1 MCMDSKYFP
10 RVLVLSVNA
19 FRSGGSNGKVLAK
32 YFGNWPADKIA
43 QFYTYAEYPDI
54 PLCTNYFRVT
64 DKEVIKSVLTF
75 SQQGNIIPLSKEANN
90 VSVSNG
96 YKRKFR
102 RNPLTLL
109 IQDFVWNLGF
119 WKGSRFKT
127 WVKEFN
133 PEVIV
138 VFATGSSFMNKIALS
153 VSKWL
158 NIPYVIFNTENY
170 YFKDYNYFFG
180 ESWGCLFPLFKFEC
194 KKAFDKLMLGSSH
207 EIYPNELLERLY
219 GEHFKRN
226 GTVLYQSSDLHE
238 FECNMGESPK
248 FTYAGNLGLNRHK
261 SLIEIAETL
270 QSISRDY
277 YLDVYGR
284 TTSDETEVELKEAKG
299 IRYHGA
305 VPYSQVVE
313 IMKNSHF
320 LVHCESFDE
329 QWIKDLSAGFS
340 TKISDILTVG
350 RCLILYADASI
361 ACAQYVKKNNCGCV
375 INSPSLLREKL
386 SELLADKDLQN
397 LYIKNG
403 LFASRRD
410 MNFAKNAD
418 TFYQILCDTVKQK

>member
-1 MCMDSKYFP
+1 MCMENKYYP
-10 RVLVLSVNA
+10 KVLVISVNA

-32 YFGNWPADKIA
+32 YFGDWPADKIA
-43 QFYTYAEYPDI
+43 QFYTYSEYPDI
-54 PLCTNYFRVT
+54 PLCGNYFRVT
-64 DKEVIKSVLTF
+64 DKEVLKSVLTF
-75 SQQGNIIPLSKEANN
+75 TQQGDVVSLRKEEENPS
-90 VSVSNG
+90 SVNPP
-96 YKRKFR
+96 KRKFR
-102 RNPLTLL
+102 RNPLNLL

-127 WVKEFN
+127 WIKDFN

-138 VFATGSSFMNKIALS
+138 VFATGSSFINKIAMS

-194 KKAFDKLMLGSSH
+194 KKAFNKLMLGSSH

-238 FECNMGESPK
+238 FERNLVESPT
-248 FTYAGNLGLNRHK
+248 FSYAGNLGLNRHK
-261 SLIEIAETL
+261 SLIEIAEAL
-270 QSISRDY
+270 QSLSQGY

-284 TTSDETEVELKEAKG
+284 TTSDESEAELKAAKG
-299 IRYHGA
+299 IRYHGT
-305 VPYSQVVE
+305 VPYSQVLE

-320 LVHCESFDE
+320 LVHCESFDG

-361 ACAQYVKKNNCGCV
+361 ACTQYVEKNKCGCV
-375 INSPSLLREKL
+375 INNPSRLREKL

-403 LFASRRD
+403 LSVSRRD
-410 MNFAKNAD
+410 MDFKKNAD
-418 TFYQILCDTVKQK
+418 MFYRILCNAVEHK